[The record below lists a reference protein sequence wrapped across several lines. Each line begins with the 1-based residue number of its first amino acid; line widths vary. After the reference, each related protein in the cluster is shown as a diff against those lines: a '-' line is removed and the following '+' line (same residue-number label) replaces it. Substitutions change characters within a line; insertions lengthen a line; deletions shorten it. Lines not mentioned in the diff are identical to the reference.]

1 MSIAEYLK
9 LILNVLKDW
18 RVIVTVVVV
27 VLIIE
32 FAKFITT
39 YRKKPAV
46 PKPKKA
52 KAAPET
58 VEKPAEEPKDR
69 PPDMSENDAV

>member
-1 MSIAEYLK
+1 MSIADYFK

-27 VLIIE
+27 ILIVE

-39 YRKKPAV
+39 YRKKPSV
-46 PKPKKA
+46 PKAKKIVA
-52 KAAPET
+52 ATEAAPKES
-58 VEKPAEEPKDR
+58 EEPQDR
-69 PPDMSENDAV
+69 PPDMSEDDAV